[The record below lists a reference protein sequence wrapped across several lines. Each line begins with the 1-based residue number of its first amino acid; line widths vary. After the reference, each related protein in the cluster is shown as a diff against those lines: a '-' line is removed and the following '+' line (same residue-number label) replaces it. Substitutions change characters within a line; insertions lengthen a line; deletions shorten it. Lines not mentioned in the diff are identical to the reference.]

1 MAERGCPYV
10 LDRQAGI
17 DRGEEV
23 GVSLIPKSAGAS
35 RQMASMYFSASKM
48 YSASAIPQ
56 SPKAL
61 SVVSVYFNEA
71 EAMWN
76 QLITI
81 ILVTQLSLPDSLPV
95 PWEANT

>member
-1 MAERGCPYV
+1 
-10 LDRQAGI
+10 
-17 DRGEEV
+17 
-23 GVSLIPKSAGAS
+23 
-35 RQMASMYFSASKM
+35 M